1 MKNNRAT
8 LFAALLVIFVD
19 FIGVGIVYPLF
30 SSLLFDTKHNFL
42 PAETSGETRGA
53 YLGILLALSPLFQ
66 FFSSPMW
73 GALSDQRGRKKPL
86 LYSLLVTVSGYVA
99 AIVGVFFSSILLL
112 LISRVIIG
120 LASGN
125 MSIVQAAVADVSRPE
140 EKAKNFGLYSMA
152 LGAGFTLGPFFGG
165 VLARWGYATPFF
177 FALIISGLNLLILHI
192 WFQETL
198 ANPHRKKLRWTQ
210 GMMQLKKAFATPSIR
225 AIFLTYFLHCFA
237 WSFFFEFIPVYLIDR
252 FKFTAPAIGLFYSV
266 SGAFYAL
273 SSGLLIR
280 PLLHRLKPETLF
292 FGGNFFTALT
302 IFSIF
307 FLPSVIWIWFAA
319 ALICY
324 FVSFV
329 TPTATTLISNTAS
342 SEVQGEMLGVIGSA
356 NAAALVLS
364 PLFSGAFIGAYPYLT
379 ILVSS
384 ALLFICA
391 LLILFAFRKKI
402 FSQLEK

>member
-30 SSLLFDTKHNFL
+30 SSMLFDARHDFFH
-42 PAETSGETRGA
+42 AATSGETRGA
-53 YLGILLALSPLFQ
+53 YLGILLAVSPLFQ

-86 LYSLLVTVSGYVA
+86 LYSLLVTVSGYLV

-112 LISRVIIG
+112 LLSRVIIG

-125 MSIVQAAVADVSRPE
+125 MSIVQAAVADVSKPE

-165 VLARWGYATPFF
+165 VLARFGYATPFF
-177 FALIISGLNLLILHI
+177 FALAISVINLFILRI
-192 WFQETL
+192 WFRETH
-198 ANPHRKKLRWTQ
+198 ANPHQKKLRWTQ
-210 GMMQLKKAFATPSIR
+210 GIGQLKKALTTPNIR
-225 AIFLTYFLHCFA
+225 SVFLTYFLHCFA

-252 FKFTAPAIGLFYSV
+252 FQFTAPTIGLFYSIA
-266 SGAFYAL
+266 GAFYAI

-280 PLLHRLKPETLF
+280 PLVHRMKPETLF

-307 FLPSVIWIWFAA
+307 FLPSVVWIWLAA

-379 ILVSS
+379 IWVSS
-384 ALLFICA
+384 ALLLVCA
-391 LLILFAFRKKI
+391 LFILITFRKKI
-402 FSQLEK
+402 FKI